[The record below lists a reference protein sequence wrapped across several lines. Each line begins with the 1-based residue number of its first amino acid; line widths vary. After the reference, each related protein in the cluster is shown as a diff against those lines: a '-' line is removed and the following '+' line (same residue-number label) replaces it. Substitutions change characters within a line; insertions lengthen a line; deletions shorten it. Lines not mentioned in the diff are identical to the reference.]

1 MTTPYHATLLYEDF
15 YAIEEGGV
23 RMFLVIGQDK
33 AMLVDTGFGTGD
45 LKAFVQTLTDKPI
58 FVVTTHGDGDHL
70 GCHHQFEE
78 ICLHPCDIDYI
89 AAKGKEMPAIHPIWD
104 GDTIKVGK
112 YAFEVLH
119 LPGHTPGSIMLLER
133 SLRVLIA
140 GDAVQTGSIYM
151 FGAGRCV
158 PAYIHSMEKLNT
170 VKDAFD
176 TVLPSHSEMRVK
188 PDIIPGLIQGAKDL
202 LDGKLTAEQPPREG
216 MPCHSYDCG
225 AAKFLN

>member
-1 MTTPYHATLLYEDF
+1 MTPYTAKLLFENF

-45 LKAFVQTLTDKPI
+45 LKSFVETLTDKPV

-70 GCHHQFEE
+70 GCHNQFDE
-78 ICLHPCDIDYI
+78 ILMHPCDIDYI
-89 AAKGKEMPAIHPIWD
+89 ASKGKEIPAIAPLWD
-104 GDTIKVGK
+104 GGVITVGD
-112 YAFEVLH
+112 YAFEILH
-119 LPGHTPGSIMLLER
+119 LPGHTPGSVMLLER
-133 SLRVLIA
+133 NKRILIA

-158 PAYIHSMEKLNT
+158 PAYIHSMEKLD
-170 VKDAFD
+170 KIRDAFD
-176 TVLPSHSEMRVK
+176 VVLPSHSELQVS

-202 LDGKLTAEQPPREG
+202 LDGKLTAEPPLREG
-216 MPCHSYDCG
+216 MPCHSYNCG
-225 AAKFLN
+225 PAKFLY

>member
-1 MTTPYHATLLYEDF
+1 MTTPYTAKLLYEDF

-45 LKAFVQTLTDKPI
+45 LKAFVETLTDKPV

-78 ICLHPCDIDYI
+78 IHLHPCDIDYI
-89 AAKGKEMPAIHPIWD
+89 SYKGRPVPAIHPLWD
-104 GDTIKVGK
+104 GDAISVGQ
-112 YAFEVLH
+112 YTFEVLH
-119 LPGHTPGSIMLLER
+119 LPGHTPGSVMLLEKN
-133 SLRVLIA
+133 LRVLIA

-158 PAYIHSMEKLNT
+158 PAYIHSMEKLSAMR
-170 VKDAFD
+170 DAFD
-176 TVLPSHSEMRVK
+176 TVLPSHSELTVS
-188 PDIIPGLIQGAKDL
+188 PDILPALIQGAKDL
-202 LDGKLTAEQPPREG
+202 LNGKLTAEPPLREG

-225 AAKFLN
+225 VAKFLY